1 MTSQDRTWRKA
12 TNDLYLRFCLFV
24 FAFCFLKKIITNC
37 ICFQQ
42 LFHFRVQTLHRLR
55 DVSKNMALMNLA
67 SKGFLPIF
75 VLDLVLHERKTKLEE
90 ILVVP
95 RRGHSKLHFNRLFS
109 TILRKFISSTTF
121 LTFRENQEAKEKFV
135 SVDKPA
141 EHVKKIRK
149 YNIFT
154 RSFYNG
160 AVNER
165 KK

>member
-12 TNDLYLRFCLFV
+12 TNDLFFV
-24 FAFCFLKKIITNC
+24 CFWFCFLKKIITNR

-75 VLDLVLHERKTKLEE
+75 VLDLHGRKTKLQE

-109 TILRKFISSTTF
+109 TILRKFISSKTF
-121 LTFRENQEAKEKFV
+121 LTFRENEQAKEKFV